1 MPKRNEEV
9 VNNRN
14 QTRNQGNTGL
24 SDLSSPL
31 EPIVINLID
40 DFDGSIFGWNDSK
53 ITESDDFDKT
63 KAYWRK
69 SYSSRTVHLA
79 NQYDMLTKEWN
90 IDNHLQVKFHH
101 RPLMGMSRR

>member
-1 MPKRNEEV
+1 MPKRNKEV

-14 QTRNQGNTGL
+14 QTRDQGNTGF

-40 DFDGSIFGWNDSK
+40 DFYGSIFGWNDSK
-53 ITESDDFDKT
+53 ITESSDFDET

-79 NQYDMLTKEWN
+79 NQYDMSMKEWN
-90 IDNHLQVKFHH
+90 LDNHLQVIIHH
-101 RPLMGMSRR
+101 NLLLRMS